1 MKIYIAGRY
10 SRRDEFREVAKQ
22 LEEMG
27 HEVTSRWLQ
36 ENEPLQSHMG
46 DHTPEWY
53 AKTAQT
59 DLEDISAADAVLF
72 YAEDPKVGTPRG
84 GRHVEFGYAIA
95 QGKFIFV
102 IGPEENIFHYG
113 NPFIHNI
120 PSVQYLAPV
129 RCVEF

>member
-10 SRRDEFREVAKQ
+10 SRRDEFREIAKQ

-36 ENEPLQSHMG
+36 EDEPLNSHMG
-46 DHTPEWY
+46 DHTPDWY
-53 AKTAQT
+53 AKTAQI
-59 DLEDISAADAVLF
+59 DLEDIDNAAAVLF

-95 QGKFIFV
+95 KGKFIYV
-102 IGPEENIFHYG
+102 VGPEENIFHYG
-113 NPFIHNI
+113 NPMILNI
-120 PSVQYLAPV
+120 VGVQYLSPV
-129 RCVEF
+129 AVVGF